1 MKKFNVG
8 KIWHVIKSLLNI
20 VITLFIVLFLIVVCL
35 QRFSN
40 NRLSFFNYRMFDRI
54 CFSFFPQIR
63 ANVLKFCGIATKKMI
78 KKCFVCLK
86 LRTFVFNKLKFG
98 EYGSN
103 TKNTTGFCIR
113 TFCPGFSEED

>member
-1 MKKFNVG
+1 
-8 KIWHVIKSLLNI
+8 
-20 VITLFIVLFLIVVCL
+20 
-35 QRFSN
+35 
-40 NRLSFFNYRMFDRI
+40 MFDKI

-63 ANVLKFCGIATKKMI
+63 ANVLKFCGIATKKV

-103 TKNTTGFCIR
+103 TKKHDRILYPDVLSRLF
-113 TFCPGFSEED
+113 